1 MKFSIKYLIT
11 LACVA
16 IVSSCTNE
24 DIVDSQSA
32 DEDVTVNLLLTTES
46 EDGTMTRAM
55 SDGKK
60 VDKLY
65 YAIFTEAGDTVI
77 PKATVNNA
85 EGLTSETGFPMTLTL
100 AKGRSYKAVFW
111 AQNSQSEAY
120 TVSDGM
126 VVDVDYS
133 KSCNDDNS
141 DAFYGVSSLFATSGE
156 SVKVT
161 LRRPFAQ
168 LNVAAYPFDW
178 EYIND
183 HLNFEVTKSCV
194 RVRNVAH
201 SVNLLTGEL
210 SNWGSAQFKSN
221 ALPSEN
227 LEADIDEDGTPELYT
242 YVSMA
247 YVLAGAEP
255 TTHSAEVFYL
265 NDEGKA
271 VICEKT
277 GLSEVTLQRNTRTDF
292 LGQVLT
298 ADGEINIRE
307 YDDDGNQP
315 DGDVYYNV
323 SEPTTIENTIYNMSD
338 HGTALQFA
346 SVDGQLVTYNNL
358 LFTGEIWTI
367 ELGEYRTS
375 SYVKYNNLLNNV
387 EYRNLSVSSCIECH
401 EWYFSPACIAYG
413 KSTFNNCVMKGA
425 TTTQTT
431 RTDKHG
437 VVHEVIPVDIGVR
450 NESDAWFYGG
460 EFGTMF
466 AWTHAVV
473 EIYDAKI
480 DKLYCGTCDSTPHS
494 WMTIGSGTTIDKVIC
509 CEPRCPYGGKEYST
523 TMTIKKGAKVGSLQ
537 LVSTDV
543 EFLIIEEGAE
553 VGPITCEGVE
563 YTYKELRNAMGL
575 DLP

>member
-1 MKFSIKYLIT
+1 MKFTIKYLIT

-16 IVSSCTNE
+16 IVSSCTSE

-133 KSCNDDNS
+133 KACNDDNS

-271 VICEKT
+271 VICEKS

>member
-16 IVSSCTNE
+16 IVSSCTSE

-32 DEDVTVNLLLTTES
+32 DEDVTVNFLLTTES

-133 KSCNDDNS
+133 KACNDDNS

-315 DGDVYYNV
+315 NGDVYYNV

>member
-133 KSCNDDNS
+133 KACNDDNS

-183 HLNFEVTKSCV
+183 HLNFKVTKSCV

-315 DGDVYYNV
+315 NGDVYYNV

-346 SVDGQLVTYNNL
+346 SVDGQLVTYDNL

>member
-1 MKFSIKYLIT
+1 MKFSIKHLIT

-16 IVSSCTNE
+16 IVSSCTSE

-32 DEDVTVNLLLTTES
+32 DENVTVNLLLTTES

-183 HLNFEVTKSCV
+183 HLNFKVTKSCV

>member
-133 KSCNDDNS
+133 KACNDDNS

-183 HLNFEVTKSCV
+183 HLNFKVTKSCV

>member
-133 KSCNDDNS
+133 KACNDDNS

-183 HLNFEVTKSCV
+183 HLNFKVTKSCV

-315 DGDVYYNV
+315 NGDVYYNV

>member
-133 KSCNDDNS
+133 KACNDDNS

-271 VICEKT
+271 VICEKS

>member
-271 VICEKT
+271 VICEKS

>member
-32 DEDVTVNLLLTTES
+32 DEDVTVNFLLTTES

-111 AQNSQSEAY
+111 AQNSQSKAY

-126 VVDVDYS
+126 VVDVDNS
-133 KSCNDDNS
+133 KACNDDNS

-183 HLNFEVTKSCV
+183 HLNFKVTKSCV

-315 DGDVYYNV
+315 NGDVYYNV

>member
-16 IVSSCTNE
+16 IVSSCTSE
-24 DIVDSQSA
+24 DIVDSKSA

-133 KSCNDDNS
+133 KACNDDNN

-315 DGDVYYNV
+315 NGDVYYNV

>member
-133 KSCNDDNS
+133 KACNDDNS

-183 HLNFEVTKSCV
+183 HLNFKVTKSCV

-575 DLP
+575 DIP

>member
-16 IVSSCTNE
+16 IVSSCTSE

-133 KSCNDDNS
+133 KACNDDNS

-227 LEADIDEDGTPELYT
+227 LEADIDENGTPELYT

-431 RTDKHG
+431 VTDKHG